1 MKKKLFLQIKYYVM
15 DIGESSSSGEIISS
29 FENIS
34 NVFTS
39 YTEIP
44 SSGFN
49 CLFKAQRYG
58 KWFVLKGL
66 KPEHQ
71 QETIYLELLNKEF
84 ELGVQMEHP
93 NIVHTISK
101 EIDPVVG
108 PCIVM
113 EYVDGITLKEFL
125 AQRPSQEIRL
135 KIVKELLDAM
145 SYYHSLQI
153 IHRDLKPDNILITR
167 NGQNVKLIDFGL
179 ADSDY
184 HGVLKQPA
192 GSNKYA
198 APEQVKGNVPLDNRA
213 DIYAFGIILRQL
225 FPNRYGG
232 VARKCTHQDR
242 EKRFQHAEE
251 IWQSM
256 QHRSR
261 RLMLVFACLILLCL
275 VMGLW
280 LFLYQSKEK
289 SETTPVTEELINQKS
304 SDTNTEQQLPIADST
319 EIILPLEDFSES
331 SSSKTLTE
339 KNIDNQDDLYFQK
352 EAQRMIDKKL
362 DSMFKPWW
370 DWYSKWEKTI
380 PDKSLSPS
388 ELTDAGGEMQ
398 FREPLKSG
406 FYKKDQVVSSVIQKI
421 PQCEKMKMQLKSYY
435 EEKFFERQ
443 NKIIDT
449 IQPTLE
455 KKSIRKFN
463 EDF

>member
-1 MKKKLFLQIKYYVM
+1 MKKFLSLQMKFYAM
-15 DIGESSSSGEIISS
+15 DIGESSTSGEIISS
-29 FENIS
+29 FEGIS

-44 SSGFN
+44 SNGFN

-71 QETIYLELLNKEF
+71 QEIVYLELLNKEF
-84 ELGVQMEHP
+84 ELEVRMDHP
-93 NIVHTISK
+93 NIVHTVSK
-101 EIDPVVG
+101 EVDPVVG

-113 EYVDGITLKEFL
+113 EYVDGVTLREFL
-125 AQRPSQEIRL
+125 AQRPSQDVRL

-198 APEQVKGNVPLDNRA
+198 APEQVKGDIPLDNRA

-225 FPNRYGG
+225 FPNRYGWI
-232 VARKCTHQDR
+232 ARKCTRQDR
-242 EKRFQHAEE
+242 EKRFRNATEV
-251 IWQSM
+251 WQKI
-256 QHRSR
+256 QQRPR
-261 RLMLVFACLILLCL
+261 RLMLVISLILLCL
-275 VMGLW
+275 VTGLW
-280 LFLYQSKEK
+280 LFFHQPKEE
-289 SETTPVTEELINQKS
+289 SEIIPATEELNNQKT
-304 SDTNTEQQLPIADST
+304 SDTNTEQPAPITDST
-319 EIILPLEDFSES
+319 EFVSPLEDLSES
-331 SSSKTLTE
+331 SSSKILKD
-339 KNIDNQDDLYFQK
+339 KNIDNQDDSYSQK
-352 EAQRMIDKKL
+352 EAKRMIDKTL

-370 DWYSKWEKTI
+370 DWYYEWEKTI
-380 PDKSLSPS
+380 PDQSLSPS
-388 ELTDAGGEMQ
+388 ELTDAGSEMQ

-406 FYKKDQVVSSVIQKI
+406 FYKKEGVVSSVIQKI
-421 PQCEKMKMQLKSYY
+421 PQCKKMEVQLNSYY
-435 EEKFFERQ
+435 EEKFLERQ
-443 NKIIDT
+443 NKILDM
-449 IQPTLE
+449 IQSTLE
-455 KKSIRKFN
+455 KKSTRKFN
-463 EDF
+463 KDF

>member
-1 MKKKLFLQIKYYVM
+1 MVADDL
-15 DIGESSSSGEIISS
+15 SSSGEIISS

-34 NVFTS
+34 NVFTAF
-39 YTEIP
+39 TEIP
-44 SSGFN
+44 SQGFN
-49 CLFKAQRYG
+49 RLFKAQRYG
-58 KWFVLKGL
+58 KWYVLKGL

-71 QETIYLELLNKEF
+71 QEIVYLELLNKEF
-84 ELGVQMEHP
+84 ELGVRMEHP
-93 NIVHTISK
+93 NIAHTISK

-113 EYVDGITLKEFL
+113 EYVDGITLKDFL
-125 AQRPSQEIRL
+125 AQRPSRGIRL

-167 NGQNVKLIDFGL
+167 NGHNVKLIDFGL

-192 GSNKYA
+192 GSDKYA
-198 APEQVKGNVPLDNRA
+198 APEQVAGNVPIDCRA
-213 DIYAFGIILRQL
+213 DIYAFGIILKQL
-225 FPNRYGG
+225 FPNQYGR

-242 EKRFQHAEE
+242 EKRFHHAEE

-261 RLMLVFACLILLCL
+261 RLMLVSLGLLLSL

-280 LFLYQSKEK
+280 LYLHHSKEEA
-289 SETTPVTEELINQKS
+289 ETIPVTEELTNQKS
-304 SDTNTEQQLPIADST
+304 SDAEVKQLASITDST
-319 EIILPLEDFSES
+319 EVVSSLEDLSGS
-331 SSSKTLTE
+331 SSSKTLKE
-339 KNIDNQDDLYFQK
+339 KNTGNYDDLYFQK
-352 EAQRMIDKKL
+352 EAQCLIDQKL
-362 DSMFKPWW
+362 DSMFRPWW
-370 DWYSKWEKTI
+370 NWYAEWEKTI

-406 FYKKDQVVSSVIQKI
+406 FYKKEEVVASVIKKI
-421 PQCEKMKMQLKSYY
+421 PQCEKMKMQLNSYY
-435 EEKFFERQ
+435 EEKYLERQ
-443 NKIIDT
+443 NKILDT
-449 IQPTLE
+449 IRTTLE
-455 KKSIRKFN
+455 KKSIREFN
-463 EDF
+463 KDF

>member
-1 MKKKLFLQIKYYVM
+1 M
-15 DIGESSSSGEIISS
+15 DISESSTSGEIISS
-29 FENIS
+29 FENIP

-44 SSGFN
+44 SQGFN
-49 CLFKAQRYG
+49 RLFKAQRYG

-66 KPEHQ
+66 MPEHQ
-71 QETIYLELLNKEF
+71 QEIVYLELLNKEF

-198 APEQVKGNVPLDNRA
+198 APEQVNGDVPLDNRA

-225 FPNRYGG
+225 FPNRYGS

-242 EKRFQHAEE
+242 EKRFQRAEE

-261 RLMLVFACLILLCL
+261 RLMFVFACLILLCL

-280 LFLYQSKEK
+280 LYFHQPKKK
-289 SETTPVTEELINQKS
+289 SEIIPVTEELINRKS
-304 SDTNTEQQLPIADST
+304 SDTNTEQQLPNDEST
-319 EIILPLEDFSES
+319 ELVSSLEDFSES
-331 SSSKTLTE
+331 SSSPKTLKN
-339 KNIDNQDDLYFQK
+339 KNIDNQDDLYFEK
-352 EAQRMIDKKL
+352 EARRMIDKKL

-380 PDKSLSPS
+380 PDQSLSPS

-398 FREPLKSG
+398 FREPLKGG

-421 PQCEKMKMQLKSYY
+421 PQCEKMEMQLKSYY

-463 EDF
+463 KDF

>member
-1 MKKKLFLQIKYYVM
+1 MKICAM
-15 DIGESSSSGEIISS
+15 ANSESSTSGEIISS

-34 NVFTS
+34 NVFIS
-39 YTEIP
+39 YSEIP

-49 CLFKAQRYG
+49 RLFKAQRYG

-66 KPEHQ
+66 KQEHQ
-71 QETIYLELLNKEF
+71 QEVIYLELLNKEF
-84 ELGVQMEHP
+84 ELGIQMEHP

-153 IHRDLKPDNILITR
+153 IHRDLKPDNILIAR

-198 APEQVKGNVPLDNRA
+198 APEQVKGDVPLDNRA

-225 FPNRYGG
+225 FPNRYGS

-251 IWQSM
+251 IWRSIQ
-256 QHRSR
+256 QRSR
-261 RLMLVFACLILLCL
+261 RLMLVFIGLLFGS
-275 VMGLW
+275 VTGLW
-280 LFLYQSKEK
+280 FFLHQSKE
-289 SETTPVTEELINQKS
+289 EAEIIPVTEDLIIQKS
-304 SDTNTEQQLPIADST
+304 SDTNIKQQFPDAEST
-319 EIILPLEDFSES
+319 QAVSPLEDLSE
-331 SSSKTLTE
+331 SSSKTLKV
-339 KNIDNQDDLYFQK
+339 KNMDDQDDWYFQK

-370 DWYSKWEKTI
+370 DWYYEWEKTI
-380 PDKSLSPS
+380 PDNSLSPS
-388 ELTDAGGEMQ
+388 ELSNVGDEMM
-398 FREPLKSG
+398 FREPFILEGLNMKG
-406 FYKKDQVVSSVIQKI
+406 EVVSSVIQKI
-421 PQCEKMKMQLKSYY
+421 PQCEKMEWQLKYYY
-435 EEKFFERQ
+435 EQRF
-443 NKIIDT
+443 
-449 IQPTLE
+449 LE
-455 KKSIRKFN
+455 KRTIVLDTQHAIIENKYNK
-463 EDF
+463 DF

>member
-44 SSGFN
+44 SSDFN

-71 QETIYLELLNKEF
+71 QEVIYLELLNKEF

-113 EYVDGITLKEFL
+113 EYVDGIILKEFF

-261 RLMLVFACLILLCL
+261 RLMLVFASLLLCL
-275 VMGLW
+275 VIGFW
-280 LFLYQSKEK
+280 LFFHQSKE
-289 SETTPVTEELINQKS
+289 ETEIIPVTEDLIIQKS
-304 SDTNTEQQLPIADST
+304 SDTNIEQQLPIDEST
-319 EIILPLEDFSES
+319 QAVSPLEDLSES
-331 SSSKTLTE
+331 SPSKTLKE
-339 KNIDNQDDLYFQK
+339 KNIDNQDDLYFEK
-352 EAQRMIDKKL
+352 EARRMIDKKL

-406 FYKKDQVVSSVIQKI
+406 FYKKDGVVSSVIQKI
-421 PQCEKMKMQLKSYY
+421 PQCEKLEMQLKSYY
-435 EEKFFERQ
+435 EEKFLERQ